1 MADTSLRALTSVVY
15 QMAEETQKEIKKD
28 VHDIRNTVC
37 GIKGVLE
44 PLYTIDDNI
53 SELKKAA
60 IPILKNTS
68 EQKIFSNK
76 SEKIFIQN
84 SNSIVTI
91 LGNISNQLKRMSIRS
106 LMDRRELGM
115 GRNIRLNRNDS
126 GRGSQYNFKS
136 KKMTDLMN
144 YIEIIER
151 LKRINLKD
159 FINAEIKMKGL
170 STVMDRAKK
179 IFNKFKNK
187 KEVEDIFIFVDRS
200 AKIIKILS
208 KIWLFSKPA
217 QLGVKALERVFL
229 GGNKPGGGLL
239 AIFRKINLHKKSIAT
254 GAVTLKMMAATCKS
268 MLIISMVLA
277 TTAVFAAPAMLGAF
291 LMKGIVGLLIGTYK
305 VLSKSLKS
313 VTKGSVVLL
322 IMSASIVTFGLGL
335 ALTIAL
341 IKNIKFKDLGIL
353 LASIAG
359 VGVAVAGVGFLM
371 GPILKGSITLAAM
384 GGGLIVFGL
393 GLGKMAEAV
402 KDMALKDVGIML
414 ASIAGVGVAVAGVG
428 LLAAPIL
435 IGASTLLLIGA
446 SLGLLGFTL
455 KSWNSFNPKN
465 SIQNIETAVGGLKE
479 IFGLESKPTE
489 SLGDKLKSLAGGPLE
504 MGLTLLNGAKSL
516 MQMGIIAIA
525 TGLSN
530 TILVRL
536 LGWSKYNP
544 DKAVSNLTK
553 AITGLKK
560 LYGFDTKKN
569 EKPKD
574 KIRAIKGKLLD
585 MGLSLLQ
592 GGGVL
597 AQVGVISI
605 ATAMSD
611 VIRLG
616 LMPWNN
622 YDPKPAVDNLSYAIT
637 NLTSV
642 FGLDNIDAASN
653 PLGNLFGSM
662 LQMGITLMK
671 AGGAFVKIG
680 VITLSVGMSEH
691 IAEHLKVWEE
701 SNLKKSVAHLD
712 TAVSELT
719 RIFGLTGS
727 NIGEITNIKEFSQS
741 ILKTGASIFDFAIA
755 LLKGGKT
762 FIKLG
767 TIALSTYVLE
777 KIRDNILVWESF
789 NPSQS
794 ITHISSVVYGLTEL
808 FGLDTSSVE
817 YDVNTGSDWL
827 NDIISL
833 TGSKIV
839 DRFKFGVLLLRG
851 GKSLAKLGMI
861 SFSTSI
867 LHNIMED
874 LKTWDAYNPTNAINN
889 ISKVLTELPEKIKL
903 KDTENKIIT
912 IEDGFFKNLLS
923 KGEGFISRISEN
935 IEKFALLA
943 KSGLNVAYVALSTSI
958 LSGIADDL
966 MHWENFNG
974 NNAVDNIQ
982 STLTALN
989 SIKFEKNF
997 SINASKVKKG
1007 FKDIA
1012 SGLESF
1018 KGLNNSLPILN
1029 SINAINAMDMSKINA
1044 TIDLFKS
1051 FAQID
1056 NKPIDRFTQAV
1067 NTFADSCN
1075 DLISTL
1081 NNFDNTIKLETTNTS
1096 SQSNEIPSN
1105 NSGVNIGNTQDLA
1118 SAIAEAIR
1126 SIPINVESSISDVK
1140 LVVNNEAGRRVIL
1153 TLDN

>member
-277 TTAVFAAPAMLGAF
+277 ATAVFAAPAMLGAF
-291 LMKGIVGLLIGTYK
+291 LIKGVVGLLIGTYK

-335 ALTIAL
+335 ALTSAL

-353 LASIAG
+353 
-359 VGVAVAGVGFLM
+359 
-371 GPILKGSITLAAM
+371 
-384 GGGLIVFGL
+384 
-393 GLGKMAEAV
+393 
-402 KDMALKDVGIML
+402 L

-530 TILVRL
+530 TILVGL

-592 GGGVL
+592 GGGLL

-671 AGGAFVKIG
+671 AGGAFAKIG

-701 SNLKKSVAHLD
+701 SNLKKSVAHLN
-712 TAVSELT
+712 TVVSELT

-762 FIKLG
+762 FIKIG

-794 ITHISSVVYGLTEL
+794 ITHISSVVDGLTEL

-827 NDIISL
+827 NDIVSL

-867 LHNIMED
+867 LQNIMED

-889 ISKVLTELPEKIKL
+889 ISKVLTDLPEKIKL

-974 NNAVDNIQ
+974 NNAVNNIQ

-1081 NNFDNTIKLETTNTS
+1081 NNFDNTIKLETTNTP

-1105 NSGVNIGNTQDLA
+1105 NSGVNIGNAQDLA
-1118 SAIAEAIR
+1118 SAIADAIR